1 MNVRSRASCALCLA
15 LSLSL
20 LACSEVTQTE
30 PLPWLRVKKIQ
41 QKQFGGLAGGSTEYE
56 YYVKRLGFWWVKVD
70 EVATGTAVALD
81 ASHAAIS
88 TVQGLKLLARG
99 ESSGTLAC
107 GSPRS
112 ASTIVAEAGVI
123 DCFDVVAGPAAAV
136 ASQMRW
142 RRLSGTGEALVVEK
156 VSVENPGRI
165 FARAMAT
172 FYDAGQQP
180 YFVSMNADSAAA
192 PECALVWIAGGEL
205 RSVPG
210 PAELTRGQC
219 SDAAPWSKLVKRK
232 LRHA

>member
-1 MNVRSRASCALCLA
+1 MRSRASYALCFALA
-15 LSLSL
+15 LSL

-30 PLPWLRVKKIQ
+30 PLPWLRVKKTQ
-41 QKQFGGLAGGSTEYE
+41 HKQFGGFAGGSSEYE

-70 EVATGTAVALD
+70 EVATGNAVALD
-81 ASHAAIS
+81 ANHAAIS
-88 TVQGLKLLARG
+88 TAQGLKLLARG

-112 ASTIVAEAGVI
+112 APTIVAEAGVI

-142 RRLSGTGEALVVEK
+142 RRLSSTGEALVVEK
-156 VSVENPGRI
+156 VTVENPSRV
-165 FARAMAT
+165 FARAMVT
-172 FYDAGQQP
+172 FYDAGHQP
-180 YFVSMNADSAAA
+180 YFVTMNADFAAA

-232 LRHA
+232 LRHV